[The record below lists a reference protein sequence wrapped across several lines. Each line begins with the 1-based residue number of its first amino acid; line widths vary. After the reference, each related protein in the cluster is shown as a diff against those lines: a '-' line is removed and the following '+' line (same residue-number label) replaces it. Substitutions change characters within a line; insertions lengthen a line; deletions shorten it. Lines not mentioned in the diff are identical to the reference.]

1 MVFDF
6 QIEEKFNLMYL
17 SIDDSRHVTHSRINK
32 STNFVPCSPESPF
45 LPLSVT
51 FWLIF
56 TTTFDGTLIK
66 LFYRRFM
73 VMLNIGIKS
82 RVLGISIGT
91 KFGNFVSISRVI
103 RSPFSISTRNFD
115 IINFCS
121 KSNTAVLYLNLKL
134 KKNQWFGEVA
144 PWYASHAKSVLFLAR
159 LR

>member
-1 MVFDF
+1 
-6 QIEEKFNLMYL
+6 MYL

-32 STNFVPCSPESPF
+32 STNFVPCSPEPPF

-66 LFYRRFM
+66 LFYRRLIAM
-73 VMLNIGIKS
+73 VNIGIKS
-82 RVLGISIGT
+82 RVLGISIRA

-103 RSPFSISTRNFD
+103 RSPFSISTRNFN

-121 KSNTAVLYLNLKL
+121 EPNTAVLYLNLKL
-134 KKNQWFGEVA
+134 KKINDLV
-144 PWYASHAKSVLFLAR
+144 R
-159 LR
+159 LRLDTPATPNMYSS